1 MNSFIIDMRRAVCS
15 FGFLGVV
22 MVELLICVYSGYGTE
37 TFYMSVPVAAA
48 IPYSTSWIIDY
59 QSGFIKQYIGRT
71 TKMAYIMGKF
81 LACGVSGGSSILVGA
96 WLSSFFI
103 KESKQVEYQYL
114 PIFAAGFVFAVL
126 AQLIATV
133 SMSRY
138 IAYGGG
144 FVICYAL
151 VIVYERYAKN
161 LYMLCPYEWSDPK
174 KDWMF
179 GETGL
184 VIFLMGI
191 SLILLECFSLVVGR
205 KLNDI

>member
-48 IPYSTSWIIDY
+48 IPYSTAWIIDY

-81 LACGVSGGSSILVGA
+81 LACGVSGGGAILVGA

-103 KESKQVEYQYL
+103 KESKQTEYQYL

-161 LYMLCPYEWSDPK
+161 LYMLCPYEWSNPK
-174 KDWMF
+174 KEWMF
-179 GETGL
+179 GDTGL

>member
-1 MNSFIIDMRRAVCS
+1 MNSFIIDIRRAVGS
-15 FGFLGVV
+15 IGFAAVV
-22 MVELLICVYSGYGTE
+22 IVEFLICVYSGYGTE

-48 IPYSTSWIIDY
+48 IPYSTAWIIDY

-81 LACGVSGGSSILVGA
+81 LACGVSGGGAILMGA
-96 WLSSFFI
+96 WFSSFFI

-184 VIFLMGI
+184 MMFLIGI
-191 SLILLECFSLVVGR
+191 SLVLLEGFALAVGR

>member
-1 MNSFIIDMRRAVCS
+1 MNSFIIDIRRAVGS
-15 FGFLGVV
+15 IGFAAVV
-22 MVELLICVYSGYGTE
+22 IVEFLICVYSGYGTE

-48 IPYSTSWIIDY
+48 IPYSTAWIVDY

-81 LACGVSGGSSILVGA
+81 LACGVSGGGAILMGA

-138 IAYGGG
+138 IAYGGD

-151 VIVYERYAKN
+151 VIVYERYARN
-161 LYMLCPYEWSDPK
+161 LYMLCPYEWSNPQK
-174 KDWMF
+174 EWMF

-184 VIFLMGI
+184 VMFLIGI
-191 SLILLECFSLVVGR
+191 SLVLLEGFALAVGR

>member
-1 MNSFIIDMRRAVCS
+1 MNSFIIDIRRAVGS
-15 FGFLGVV
+15 IGFVAVV
-22 MVELLICVYSGYGTE
+22 IVEFLICVYSGYGTE

-48 IPYSTSWIIDY
+48 IPYSTAWIVDY

-71 TKMAYIMGKF
+71 TRMAYIMGKF
-81 LACGVSGGSSILVGA
+81 LACGVSGGGAILMGA

-103 KESKQVEYQYL
+103 KESKQVEYHYL

-151 VIVYERYAKN
+151 VIVYERYARN
-161 LYMLCPYEWSDPK
+161 LYMLCPYE
-174 KDWMF
+174 
-179 GETGL
+179 
-184 VIFLMGI
+184 
-191 SLILLECFSLVVGR
+191 
-205 KLNDI
+205 

>member
-71 TKMAYIMGKF
+71 TKMAYITGKF
-81 LACGVSGGSSILVGA
+81 LACGVSGGSAILVGA

-205 KLNDI
+205 KLDDI

>member
-1 MNSFIIDMRRAVCS
+1 MNSFIIDIRRAVGS
-15 FGFLGVV
+15 IGFAAVV
-22 MVELLICVYSGYGTE
+22 IVEFLICVYSGYGTE
-37 TFYMSVPVAAA
+37 TFYMCVPVAAA
-48 IPYSTSWIIDY
+48 IPYSTAWIVDY

-81 LACGVSGGSSILVGA
+81 LACGVSGGGAILMGA

-151 VIVYERYAKN
+151 VIVYERYARN
-161 LYMLCPYEWSDPK
+161 LYMLCPYEWSNPQK
-174 KDWMF
+174 EWMF

-184 VIFLMGI
+184 VMFLIGI
-191 SLILLECFSLVVGR
+191 SLVLLEGFALAVGR

>member
-1 MNSFIIDMRRAVCS
+1 MNSFIIDIRRAVGS
-15 FGFLGVV
+15 IGFAAVV
-22 MVELLICVYSGYGTE
+22 IVEFLICVYSGYGTE

-48 IPYSTSWIIDY
+48 IPYSTAWIVDY

-81 LACGVSGGSSILVGA
+81 LACGVSGGGAILMGA

-151 VIVYERYAKN
+151 VIVYERYARN
-161 LYMLCPYEWSDPK
+161 LYMLCPYEWSNPQK
-174 KDWMF
+174 EWMF

-184 VIFLMGI
+184 VMFLIGI
-191 SLILLECFSLVVGR
+191 SLVLLEGFALAVGR
-205 KLNDI
+205 MLNDI

>member
-1 MNSFIIDMRRAVCS
+1 MNSFIIDIRRAVGS
-15 FGFLGVV
+15 IGFVAVV
-22 MVELLICVYSGYGTE
+22 IVEFLICVYSGYGTE

-48 IPYSTSWIIDY
+48 IPYSTAWIVDY

-81 LACGVSGGSSILVGA
+81 LACGVSGGGAILMGA

-151 VIVYERYAKN
+151 VIVYERYARN
-161 LYMLCPYEWSDPK
+161 LYMLCPYEWSNPQK
-174 KDWMF
+174 EWMF

-184 VIFLMGI
+184 VMFLLGI
-191 SLILLECFSLVVGR
+191 SLVLLEGFALAVGR

>member
-1 MNSFIIDMRRAVCS
+1 MNSFIIDIRRAVGS
-15 FGFLGVV
+15 IGFAAVV
-22 MVELLICVYSGYGTE
+22 IVEFLICVYSGYGTE

-48 IPYSTSWIIDY
+48 IPYSTAWIVDY

-81 LACGVSGGSSILVGA
+81 LACGVSGGGAILMGA

-151 VIVYERYAKN
+151 VIVYERYVRN
-161 LYMLCPYEWSDPK
+161 LYMLCPYEWSNPQK
-174 KDWMF
+174 EWMF

-184 VIFLMGI
+184 VMFLIGI
-191 SLILLECFSLVVGR
+191 SLVLLEGFALTVGR

>member
-1 MNSFIIDMRRAVCS
+1 MNSFIIDIRRAVGS
-15 FGFLGVV
+15 IGFVAVV
-22 MVELLICVYSGYGTE
+22 IVEFLICVYSGYGTE

-48 IPYSTSWIIDY
+48 IPYSTAWIVDY

-71 TKMAYIMGKF
+71 TRMAYIMGKF
-81 LACGVSGGSSILVGA
+81 LACGVSGGGAILMGA

-151 VIVYERYAKN
+151 VIVYERYARN
-161 LYMLCPYEWSDPK
+161 LYMLCPYEWSNPQK
-174 KDWMF
+174 EWMF

-184 VIFLMGI
+184 VMFLIGI
-191 SLILLECFSLVVGR
+191 SLVLLEGFALAVGR

>member
-1 MNSFIIDMRRAVCS
+1 MNSFIIDIRRAVGS
-15 FGFLGVV
+15 IGFAAVV
-22 MVELLICVYSGYGTE
+22 TVEFLICVYSGYGTE

-48 IPYSTSWIIDY
+48 IPYSTAWIVDY

-81 LACGVSGGSSILVGA
+81 LACGVSGGGAILMGA

-151 VIVYERYAKN
+151 VIVYERYARN
-161 LYMLCPYEWSDPK
+161 LYMLCPYEWSNPQK
-174 KDWMF
+174 EWMF

-184 VIFLMGI
+184 VMFLIGI
-191 SLILLECFSLVVGR
+191 SLVLLEGFALAVGR

>member
-1 MNSFIIDMRRAVCS
+1 MNSFIIDIRRAVGS
-15 FGFLGVV
+15 IGFAAVV
-22 MVELLICVYSGYGTE
+22 IVEFLICVYSGYGTE

-48 IPYSTSWIIDY
+48 IPYSTAWIVDY

-71 TKMAYIMGKF
+71 TKMAYITGKF
-81 LACGVSGGSSILVGA
+81 LACGVSGGGAILMGA

-151 VIVYERYAKN
+151 VIVYERYARN
-161 LYMLCPYEWSDPK
+161 LYMLCPYEWSNPQK
-174 KDWMF
+174 EWMF

-184 VIFLMGI
+184 VMFLIGI
-191 SLILLECFSLVVGR
+191 SLVLLEGFALTVGR